1 MSTNDDYRKWMND
14 NYPAIL
20 EGFYKTAEMG
30 GYNGAHEAD
39 AEAWH
44 GQISNTEDSEVHKG
58 ITQLSAIDEHVKS
71 LLTKGMLRYCRAT
84 SYL

>member
-1 MSTNDDYRKWMND
+1 MFPQSVFWKRVLKAVAVGELFLFLGAYRVWHQMNTSRDYRKWMND

-30 GYNGAHEAD
+30 GYNGAREAD

-44 GQISNTEDSEVHKG
+44 G
-58 ITQLSAIDEHVKS
+58 
-71 LLTKGMLRYCRAT
+71 
-84 SYL
+84 